1 MTKKICLVGGEDVHK
16 RIALSDYLIKAGFEI
31 TILGTSSHNF
41 PNSIRYVPYNL
52 VRSLAPISDR
62 KTIKWYRQFFKEN
75 DFDVIH
81 TYDTKPAF
89 LLPLA
94 LKKTKTPITR
104 TITGLGTIFM
114 STGIFSYLLR
124 AIYYTLHRN
133 IKHRVI
139 KTVFQNYDDRDL
151 YMSHGLI
158 DKDNHELIFS
168 SGIEL
173 KNINKIAQRNND
185 PFTFICVARLVY
197 EKGIIDLLNAAR
209 ICKSKGHNFKIQ
221 LVGPFEENS
230 KRLNKEI
237 LDQYIDVV
245 DFLGARNDVF
255 DLLLASDAFVLPTF
269 REGFARV
276 LLEAAAVRLPII
288 ATDVTGVREFVRHE
302 KEGLLVEVKNAQNLA
317 EAMIWLA
324 ADKEL
329 AEHLADNAHKHVEK
343 FSLENVSKQY
353 INIFNQAINQ
363 N

>member
-16 RIALSDYLIKAGFEI
+16 RIALSGYLIKAGFEI

-41 PNSIRYVPYNL
+41 PKPIRYVPYNL
-52 VRSLAPISDR
+52 VRNLDPISDR
-62 KTIKWYRQFFKEN
+62 KTIKWYRQFFKDN

-114 STGIFSYLLR
+114 SASVLSSLLR
-124 AIYYTLHRN
+124 MIYYTLHRN
-133 IKHRVI
+133 IKHRVF

-173 KNINKIAQRNND
+173 KNINQIAQRNNN

-209 ICKSKGHNFKIQ
+209 ICKNRGYNFKIQ
-221 LVGPFEENS
+221 LVGPLEENS
-230 KRLNKEI
+230 KRLNKDI
-237 LDQYIDVV
+237 LDQHKAVV
-245 DFLGARNDVF
+245 DLLGTRNAVF
-255 DLLLASDAFVLPTF
+255 ELLLA
-269 REGFARV
+269 
-276 LLEAAAVRLPII
+276 
-288 ATDVTGVREFVRHE
+288 
-302 KEGLLVEVKNAQNLA
+302 
-317 EAMIWLA
+317 
-324 ADKEL
+324 
-329 AEHLADNAHKHVEK
+329 
-343 FSLENVSKQY
+343 
-353 INIFNQAINQ
+353 
-363 N
+363 